1 MLFVKTKEKNDT
13 FNIYNGV
20 GKINIDRGSNIEK
33 QIQMISLT
41 EEDLKVINSIQPLI
55 LERIDYIVGRFYKN
69 LETESS
75 LVHII
80 NQNSSIDRLKNTLEV
95 HIVEMF
101 SGVIDNDFIDR
112 RSKIAHIHVKIGLE
126 TKWYMCAF
134 QDLLLAM
141 IDIIQQ
147 NLTSKEDCLVA
158 IQAVSKIL
166 NLEQQLVLE
175 AYDKESERI
184 KLQGEEKKRS
194 VQAKVNSEAENLA
207 SISEETNGTFQH
219 LIVQSKEIVTTSKSG
234 TKLSL
239 NAGELAQQ
247 GKEQIN
253 RQTKHMTMIDASMEN
268 ILSDVQGLL
277 KITSQM
283 QDIVEIV
290 TGIADQT
297 NLLSLNAAIEAARA
311 GEYGQG
317 FSVVASEVR
326 KLSEQ
331 TKESVYNVSS
341 LIQNSQNKVELLTE
355 SLSQVRE
362 DVKKEN
368 ESMENTEQGFEEIL
382 NKLSETMQQNDKIEK
397 EMEAFNTVIEELGKS
412 FKEVTLLADNLTE
425 IIQEMD

>member
-1 MLFVKTKEKNDT
+1 M
-13 FNIYNGV
+13 
-20 GKINIDRGSNIEK
+20 
-33 QIQMISLT
+33 
-41 EEDLKVINSIQPLI
+41 
-55 LERIDYIVGRFYKN
+55 
-69 LETESS
+69 
-75 LVHII
+75 
-80 NQNSSIDRLKNTLEV
+80 
-95 HIVEMF
+95 
-101 SGVIDNDFIDR
+101 
-112 RSKIAHIHVKIGLE
+112 
-126 TKWYMCAF
+126 
-134 QDLLLAM
+134 
-141 IDIIQQ
+141 
-147 NLTSKEDCLVA
+147 
-158 IQAVSKIL
+158 
-166 NLEQQLVLE
+166 
-175 AYDKESERI
+175 
-184 KLQGEEKKRS
+184 
-194 VQAKVNSEAENLA
+194 
-207 SISEETNGTFQH
+207 
-219 LIVQSKEIVTTSKSG
+219 TTSKSG

>member
-1 MLFVKTKEKNDT
+1 MLFVKTKEKDET
-13 FNIYNGV
+13 LNIYNGV

-41 EEDLKVINSIQPLI
+41 EEDLKVINSLKPLI

-101 SGVIDNDFIDR
+101 SGVIDNDFINR
-112 RSKIAHIHVKIGLE
+112 RSKIAHIHVKIGLG

-147 NLTSKEDCLVA
+147 NLTTKEDCLVA

-175 AYDKESERI
+175 AYDKESDRI

-207 SISEETNGTFQH
+207 SISEETNGTFQN

-341 LIQNSQNKVELLTE
+341 LIQNSQSKVELLTE

-368 ESMENTEQGFEEIL
+368 ENMENTEQGFEEIL

-397 EMEAFNTVIEELGKS
+397 EMEAFNTVIGELGKS
-412 FKEVTLLADNLTE
+412 FEEVSLLADNLTE